1 MMRFAKAEELL
12 ELAFAMQATTEGVT
26 LSDIEEMFDIT
37 RRTAMRMRDAVAR
50 VFPQMDEMVGD
61 GRIKRWRI
69 PVAVTSRHLSLLP
82 DELASLD
89 MAIKKFSDVGLQLH
103 AKHLKGLASKVKSMQ
118 KNGNSRKVET
128 DLEALIEAEGL
139 AARPGPRPKIVLD
152 HMNALREA
160 IKACRVVELQYRPK
174 GKKSAELKRVC
185 PYGFLYGHRH
195 YLVGGGSEK
204 GREDSFYLFSLS
216 QIEGVSVISEG
227 FRRAKDF
234 NLQNFAEQS
243 FGVWMEKP
251 TDVVWKFT
259 PKAANAARD
268 FVFHPSQT
276 FEEQKDGSL
285 IVRFKAG
292 GLLEMAWHVNMWGDQ
307 IEILKPKE
315 LKRML
320 KGKKAKWPGLP

>member
-1 MMRFAKAEELL
+1 MRFAKAEELL
-12 ELAFAMQATTEGVT
+12 ELAFAMQATTEGIS
-26 LSDIEEMFDIT
+26 LLDIEDMFDVT

-50 VFPQMDEMVGD
+50 VFPQMEESIGD

-89 MAIKKFSDVGLQLH
+89 IAIKKCSDDGMQLH
-103 AKHLKGLASKVKSMQ
+103 AKHLKGLATKVKSMQ

-139 AARPGPRPKIVLD
+139 ATRPGPRPKIVLE
-152 HMNALREA
+152 HMNVLREA

-174 GKKSAELKRVC
+174 GKKTAELKRVC

-216 QIEGVSVISEG
+216 QIEGASISSEG
-227 FRRAKDF
+227 FRRSKSF
-234 NLQNFAEQS
+234 NLQSFAEQS

-251 TDVVWKFT
+251 QEIVWKFT
-259 PKAANAARD
+259 PKAASAARD

-276 FEEQKDGSL
+276 LEEKKDGSL

-292 GLLEMAWHVNMWGDQ
+292 GLLEMAWHANMWGDQ
-307 IEILKPKE
+307 LEVIKPKE
-315 LKRML
+315 LKAML
-320 KGKKAKWPGLP
+320 KGKRTKWEGLP

>member
-1 MMRFAKAEELL
+1 MRFAKAEELL
-12 ELAFAMQATTEGVT
+12 ELAFAMQATTEGIS
-26 LSDIEEMFDIT
+26 LLDIEDMFDVT

-50 VFPQMDEMVGD
+50 VFPQMEESIGD

-89 MAIKKFSDVGLQLH
+89 IAIKKCSDDGMQLH
-103 AKHLKGLASKVKSMQ
+103 AKHLKGLATKVKSMQ

-139 AARPGPRPKIVLD
+139 ATRPGPRPKIVLE
-152 HMNALREA
+152 HMNVLREA
-160 IKACRVVELQYRPK
+160 IKACRVVDLQYRPK
-174 GKKSAELKRVC
+174 GKKTAELKRVC

-195 YLVGGGSEK
+195 YLVGGGAEK

-216 QIEGVSVISEG
+216 QIEGVSISSEG
-227 FRRAKDF
+227 FRRSKSF
-234 NLQNFAEQS
+234 NLQAFAEQS

-251 TDVVWKFT
+251 QEIVWKFT
-259 PKAANAARD
+259 PKAASAARD

-276 FEEQKDGSL
+276 LEEKKDGSL

-292 GLLEMAWHVNMWGDQ
+292 GLLEMAWQANMWGDQ
-307 IEILKPKE
+307 LEVIKPAGLKA
-315 LKRML
+315 ML
-320 KGKKAKWPGLP
+320 KGKRPKWEGLP

>member
-1 MMRFAKAEELL
+1 MRFAKAEELL
-12 ELAFAMQATTEGVT
+12 ELAFAMQATTEGIS
-26 LSDIEEMFDIT
+26 LLDIEDMFDVT

-50 VFPQMDEMVGD
+50 VFPQMEESIGD

-89 MAIKKFSDVGLQLH
+89 IVIKKCSDDGMQLH
-103 AKHLKGLASKVKSMQ
+103 AKHLKGLATKVKSMQ

-139 AARPGPRPKIVLD
+139 ATRPGPRPKIVLE
-152 HMNALREA
+152 HMNVLREA

-174 GKKSAELKRVC
+174 GKKTAELKRVC

-216 QIEGVSVISEG
+216 QIEGASISSEG
-227 FRRAKDF
+227 FRRSKNF
-234 NLQNFAEQS
+234 NLQSFAEQS

-251 TDVVWKFT
+251 QEIVWKFT
-259 PKAANAARD
+259 PKAASAARD

-276 FEEQKDGSL
+276 LEEKKDGSL

-292 GLLEMAWHVNMWGDQ
+292 GLLEMAWHANMWGDQ
-307 IEILKPKE
+307 LEVIKPKE
-315 LKRML
+315 LKAML
-320 KGKKAKWPGLP
+320 KGKRTKWEGLP

>member
-1 MMRFAKAEELL
+1 MRFAKAEELL
-12 ELAFAMQATTEGVT
+12 ELAFAMQATTEGIS
-26 LSDIEEMFDIT
+26 LLDIEDMFDVT

-50 VFPQMDEMVGD
+50 VFPQMEESIGD

-89 MAIKKFSDVGLQLH
+89 IAIKKCSDDGMQLH
-103 AKHLKGLASKVKSMQ
+103 AKHLKGLATKVKSMQ

-139 AARPGPRPKIVLD
+139 ATRPGPRPKIVLE
-152 HMNALREA
+152 HMNVLREA

-174 GKKSAELKRVC
+174 GKKTAELKRVC

-216 QIEGVSVISEG
+216 QIEGASISSEG
-227 FRRAKDF
+227 FRRSKSF
-234 NLQNFAEQS
+234 NLQSFAEQS

-251 TDVVWKFT
+251 QEIVWKFT
-259 PKAANAARD
+259 PKAASAARD

-276 FEEQKDGSL
+276 LEEKKDGSL

-292 GLLEMAWHVNMWGDQ
+292 GLLEMAWHANMWGDQ
-307 IEILKPKE
+307 LEVIKPKE
-315 LKRML
+315 LKAML
-320 KGKKAKWPGLP
+320 KGRRTKWEGLP